1 MGWKTQAARWLGR
14 AAVRAV
20 PVGQAGDGLALQRG
34 SPHDKPWA
42 EWYQEFEDAHEAWRK
57 HPLARRLVGL
67 TTAYAVGPGITLHSD
82 DPVLARFLQTFWTQN
97 RLALRLEEWSDE
109 LARSGELFLVL
120 FTDPLTGYTS
130 VRAVAACQ
138 IEEIDF
144 DPEDYE
150 CERRYRQRRG
160 PGEADLWWVGLG
172 HAEASQPA
180 TPLMLHY
187 AANRPV
193 GAVRGESD
201 LAPILPWLR
210 RYSRWLE
217 DRVRLNA
224 AMRAFLWIV
233 HAPGRLRGTLEE
245 RYRTP
250 PDAGSVIIAEQ
261 GAEEWQA
268 VTPNLHAAD
277 AEKDGRALRWMIA
290 AGGPGTG
297 LLDLGEGEDANL
309 ATGQAM
315 AELRRRFLRRRQ
327 AYLAWMLADLALHA
341 YARWAAV
348 TGYRGRAMT
357 HADVTVIT
365 PDISPDDNQEL
376 ATAAERLASS
386 LQTLAGLVGDSPA
399 YRRMALRLFAKFVGE
414 PLSAQ
419 EFETILQEGMD
430 HGRRA
435 DMGPHGLRDTQGQRG
450 HDARWD
456 QRPAADP
463 GLNGSGR
470 TVERGAAA
478 HVAPAA
484 GRGDAH
490 IAGVSGS
497 GLPDGAEHQP
507 CALSA

>member
-1 MGWKTQAARWLGR
+1 MGWKEQAARYLLGR
-14 AAVRAV
+14 ANDVPVDLCVPQGPTGNAVSAV
-20 PVGQAGDGLALQRG
+20 PVGQAGDGLALHSS
-34 SPHDKPWA
+34 SPLDKPWG
-42 EWYQEFEDAHEAWRK
+42 EWFQEFEDAREAWRK
-57 HPLARRLVGL
+57 HPLARRLIGL
-67 TTAYAVGPGITLHSD
+67 TTAYVVGPGITLQSD
-82 DPVLARFLQTFWTQN
+82 DPALARFLQTFWAQN
-97 RLALRLEEWSDE
+97 RLALRMEEWCDE

-120 FTDPLTGYTS
+120 FTDPVTGFSS
-130 VRAVAACQ
+130 VRPVAACQ
-138 IEEIDF
+138 IEEVDF

-150 CERRYRQRRG
+150 AERRYRARRG
-160 PGEADLWWVGLG
+160 PGEPDIWWIGSA
-172 HAEASQPA
+172 HAEAQQP
-180 TPLMLHY
+180 TPPLMLHY
-187 AANRPV
+187 AVNRAV

-341 YARWAAV
+341 YGRWTV
-348 TGYRGRAMT
+348 LTGYRGRAVS
-357 HADVTVIT
+357 HADVTVVT
-365 PDISPDDNQEL
+365 PDISPEDNQEL
-376 ATAAERLASS
+376 ATAAARLTDS
-386 LQTLAGLVGDSPA
+386 LQTLAGLVGDGPT

-419 EFETILQEGMD
+419 EFETILEEGME
-430 HGRRA
+430 HGEQSSA
-435 DMGPHGLRDTQGQRG
+435 FSVGP
-450 HDARWD
+450 
-456 QRPAADP
+456 
-463 GLNGSGR
+463 
-470 TVERGAAA
+470 
-478 HVAPAA
+478 
-484 GRGDAH
+484 
-490 IAGVSGS
+490 
-497 GLPDGAEHQP
+497 
-507 CALSA
+507 

>member
-1 MGWKTQAARWLGR
+1 MGWKEQAARYLLGS
-14 AAVRAV
+14 AAISAV
-20 PVGQAGDGLALQRG
+20 PVGQAGDGLALHSS
-34 SPHDKPWA
+34 SPLDKPWG
-42 EWYQEFEDAHEAWRK
+42 EWFQEFEDAREAWRK
-57 HPLARRLVGL
+57 HPLARRLIGL
-67 TTAYAVGPGITLHSD
+67 TTAYVVGPGITLQSD
-82 DPVLARFLQTFWTQN
+82 DPVLARFLQTFWAQN
-97 RLALRLEEWSDE
+97 RLALRVEEWCDE
-109 LARSGELFLVL
+109 LGRSGELFLVL
-120 FTDPLTGYTS
+120 FTDPVTGFSS
-130 VRAVAACQ
+130 VRPVAACQ
-138 IEEIDF
+138 IEEVDF

-150 CERRYRQRRG
+150 AERRYRERRG
-160 PGEADLWWVGLG
+160 PGEPDVWWIGPA
-172 HAEASQPA
+172 HAEAQQPA

-187 AANRPV
+187 AVNRAV

-233 HAPGRLRGTLEE
+233 HAPGRLRGVLEE

-327 AYLAWMLADLALHA
+327 AYLAWMLADLALYA
-341 YARWAAV
+341 YGRWAMV
-348 TGYRGRAMT
+348 TGYRGRVVS
-357 HADVTVIT
+357 HADVTAVT
-365 PDISPDDNQEL
+365 PDISPEDNQEL
-376 ATAAERLASS
+376 ATAAARLTDS
-386 LQTLAGLVGDSPA
+386 LQTLAGLVGAGPA

-414 PLSAQ
+414 PLNAQ
-419 EFETILQEGMD
+419 EFETILEEGME
-430 HGRRA
+430 HGEQSSA
-435 DMGPHGLRDTQGQRG
+435 FSVGP
-450 HDARWD
+450 
-456 QRPAADP
+456 
-463 GLNGSGR
+463 
-470 TVERGAAA
+470 
-478 HVAPAA
+478 
-484 GRGDAH
+484 
-490 IAGVSGS
+490 
-497 GLPDGAEHQP
+497 
-507 CALSA
+507 